1 MATVNPATLLSK
13 SIDGW
18 LYLLATWLGK
28 KKASTLGVKA
38 VGKHQLVAIK
48 HEPKMIAIMLY
59 PISKLF
65 SRCRFCFRK
74 ALGFHCRQSLQVACL
89 ISMIIPPFWLL
100 SKQKDAASA
109 ASLFEPLVMT
119 LSLEE
124 FRMILQ

>member
-1 MATVNPATLLSK
+1 MATVNLLSK
-13 SIDGW
+13 SIDYW
-18 LYLLATWLGK
+18 LYLLVTWLGK
-28 KKASTLGVKA
+28 KKASMLGVKA
-38 VGKHQLVAIK
+38 VGKHKLVAIK
-48 HEPKMIAIMLY
+48 HEPKMIFTRSAN
-59 PISKLF
+59 S
-65 SRCRFCFRK
+65 SAVAAS
-74 ALGFHCRQSLQVACL
+74 ALGKHLASTAAKASKSSVVACL